1 MILLT
6 ATRLDIIG
14 RFEFR
19 IEIDGALHATT
30 REAIKAAKILFDLG
44 VDSPLQLVDHSR
56 EWGMVEIVEPRARR
70 VYNRRHAAR

>member
-30 REAIKAAKILFDLG
+30 REAIKAAKIRLG